1 MLNKDRLHAKATR
14 REFTAGGFSLAAVTA
29 IAPVNTLAASSN
41 GLRRINIYSPRTDE
55 RLDVIYYVNGHYV
68 PDVMAQLNNIL
79 RDVRADEVREMDAQ
93 LIDILAA
100 AQALLGYD
108 RPFSVISGYRSK
120 KTNDMLRRKS
130 RNVAR
135 NSYHTK
141 GMAADLRMEGVD
153 AAMLQKA
160 GKHLGAGGVGIYTKS
175 NFVHLDSGPV
185 RTWGS

>member
-1 MLNKDRLHAKATR
+1 MFNNDRLHAQTTR
-14 REFTAGGFSLAAVTA
+14 RDFIAGGFSVAAVTA
-29 IAPVNTLAASSN
+29 FAPAAALAKSSDTV
-41 GLRRINIYSPRTDE
+41 RRINIYSPRTDE
-55 RLDVIYYVNGHYV
+55 RLDVIYYVKGQYV

-79 RDVRADEVREMDAQ
+79 RDIRADEVRKIDPR

-100 AQALLGYD
+100 AQRLLGYD

-120 KTNDMLRRKS
+120 KTNDMLRREG
-130 RNVAR
+130 RGVAR

-153 AAMLQKA
+153 VAMLKKA
-160 GKHLGAGGVGIYTKS
+160 GQQIGAGGIGIYTKS
-175 NFVHLDSGPV
+175 NFVHLDCGPV